1 MKDILI
7 EISTQG
13 LVEMHEYIE
22 TGPICSTEI
31 KKELI
36 KNEVK
41 LQSV

>member
-22 TGPICSTEI
+22 TGPIYALPKL
-31 KKELI
+31 KK
-36 KNEVK
+36 N
-41 LQSV
+41 